1 MDADQIR
8 SLKPMLTG
16 YLKRFDDC
24 FARRDTRAH
33 LPVYVRGQLSD
44 LPAKSCE
51 PIALAAK
58 VAPRTLQEFLSQH
71 EWDEG
76 RMRKRVQELVAS
88 EHAGPNSIGII
99 DETSDVKKGD
109 KTPGVQRQWCGTV
122 GKKENCIVTVHLGYA
137 TGDFHALVDA
147 DLFLPESW
155 SLDRARCRAAG
166 IPDEVVYRPKWQIAL
181 DLYDRA
187 RSNGVWF
194 DWLTCDEWYG
204 GKPLFLQGLHQRG
217 QLFVAEVPT
226 TFSCWLCAPP
236 VTDRP
241 YRRGGRGRP
250 RKTPRLR
257 SDAPSPCSVQDLLEH
272 SPTLR
277 DQPWVRY
284 HVKDGHKGPLV
295 WEAKHTRIVMKG
307 DDGLPGLE
315 LHLVVARNALDHSE
329 VKFFVSNAPPQT
341 KVSTLL
347 LVAFSRWRV
356 ERCFRDQKQ
365 EVGLDQWEGRTWL
378 GLQRHLALTSVSYLF
393 LARVRERWRGEKS
406 RPHRVPSPRRCRRA
420 GAKLVDERPP
430 LGDAHRAHG
439 EYHPALA
446 TAQRHRSDVPSK
458 KNTGKTTSNRH
469 HAQSNHPLQVA
480 LT

>member
-1 MDADQIR
+1 MDAAEIR
-8 SLKPMLTG
+8 RLKPLLTG
-16 YLKRFDDC
+16 YLQRFDDC

-76 RMRKRVQELVAS
+76 RMRERVQELVAS
-88 EHAGPNSIGII
+88 EHAGPHSIGII

-109 KTPGVQRQWCGTV
+109 KTPGVQRQWCGKI
-122 GKKENCIVTVHLGYA
+122 GKKENCLVTVHLGYA
-137 TGDFHALVDA
+137 TGDFHTLVDG

-166 IPDEVVYRPKWQIAL
+166 IPDEVVYRPKWRIGL
-181 DLYDRA
+181 DVYDRA
-187 RSNGVWF
+187 RKNGLSF
-194 DWLTCDEWYG
+194 DWLTVDEGYG
-204 GKPLFLQGLHQRG
+204 GKPLFLQGLDERD

-226 TFSCWLCAPP
+226 TFSCWLSTPP

-257 SDAPSPCSVQDLLEH
+257 VDAPLPSSVQDLLAH

-284 HVKDGHKGPLV
+284 HIKDGQKGPIV
-295 WEAKHTRIVMKG
+295 WEAKHTRIVMKN

-315 LHLVVARNALDHSE
+315 LHLVVARNVLDLNE
-329 VKFFVSNAPPQT
+329 IKFFVSNAPPET
-341 KVSTLL
+341 EVSTLL

-378 GLQRHLALTSVSYLF
+378 GLQRHLILTSVSYLF
-393 LARVRERWRGEKS
+393 LARVREHLREKKS
-406 RPHRVPSPRRCRRA
+406 RTHGVPSPRRRRRTRAELVA
-420 GAKLVDERPP
+420 GRPH
-430 LGDAHRAHG
+430 LAVADRTHREH
-439 EYHPALA
+439 HPALA
-446 TAQRHRSDVPSK
+446 RTQRHRTDAPPQE
-458 KNTGKTTSNRH
+458 N
-469 HAQSNHPLQVA
+469 AQEITWNWHQTPPNNPLQVA
-480 LT
+480 VT